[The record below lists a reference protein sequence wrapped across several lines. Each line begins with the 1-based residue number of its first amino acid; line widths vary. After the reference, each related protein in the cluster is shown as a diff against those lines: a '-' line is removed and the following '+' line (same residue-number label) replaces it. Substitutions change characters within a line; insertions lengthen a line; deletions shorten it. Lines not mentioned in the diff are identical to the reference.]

1 MEWKIPKYV
10 KKTNSAC
17 MQAAKKKGKKTF
29 QNFNIIVFTNK
40 IVTLDENDLV
50 KFIRNKHEMN
60 FIPNKHEL

>member
-17 MQAAKKKGKKTF
+17 MQAAKKKVKKTF

-50 KFIRNKHEMN
+50 KFIRKNIK
-60 FIPNKHEL
+60 

>member
-50 KFIRNKHEMN
+50 KFIRK
-60 FIPNKHEL
+60 KY